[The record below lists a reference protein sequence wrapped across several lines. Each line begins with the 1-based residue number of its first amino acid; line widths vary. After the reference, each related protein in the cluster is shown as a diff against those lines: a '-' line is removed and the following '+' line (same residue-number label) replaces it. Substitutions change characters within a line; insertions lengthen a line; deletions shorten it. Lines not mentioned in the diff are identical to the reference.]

1 MKNPFGKYN
10 ALKNVYQFQKPM
22 QIVALIVGG
31 IILSILELVG
41 ITSIFPLMLVM
52 LEPESV
58 LKGGLLGGI
67 YDASGMQTLESF
79 TLLLVAIIIL
89 AFALK
94 VTFNLVLL
102 RYEFNVL
109 NKWRILMTEV
119 FFNALMKT
127 EYEKINQE
135 SSGSYVNTIVTSIS
149 YITANYIHQCINLLR
164 TLLLAILIV
173 SYMMYINIALFLFI
187 SITGAATMYVFVK
200 LQRRHVR
207 RVGTEADKLS
217 QEMVEILQQ
226 SIAGFKETKIHQKE
240 SFFLNRFSD
249 ISKKLSKMELAILF
263 ARSLPTILVEFIAI
277 LIILASFGV
286 LLALEDSLQVST
298 VQISFIVILG
308 LRIVPLINRSIVSL
322 ALINSSIQII
332 DKVLKKQKEMEDQT
346 DANALDLTGNNTANI
361 KPLSFKNEIVLSD
374 VSFTYGGEKTAC
386 LNNISLHIPKNA
398 HIGIVGPS
406 GSGKTTLVN
415 IILGFIS
422 NYEGKYTIDDKAIK
436 GEAIH
441 QMRKITSFV
450 DQQPFLLD
458 SNYTAN
464 IAYGQEG
471 SDIDQARVVKCL
483 QDVGLWPHVE
493 KSKSGLHTKIGEN
506 GKLLSGGQRQRLV
519 IARALYKGSKIL
531 ILDEASSA
539 LDMESE
545 TLLIELLEN
554 LRQEI
559 TIISIAHRLSTLRK
573 CDAVIFMEDGCIQ
586 SKGTFKE
593 LYNSNTTFK
602 AYVDHSIIDVS

>member
-1 MKNPFGKYN
+1 MKNPFEKYS
-10 ALKNVYQFQKPM
+10 ALQESYTFQKPI
-22 QIVALIVGG
+22 QIIILVIGG
-31 IILSILELVG
+31 IVLSILELVG

-52 LEPESV
+52 LEPEAV
-58 LKGGLLGGI
+58 TQGGI
-67 YDASGMQTLESF
+67 LGSIYTASGMQTVENF
-79 TLLLVAIIIL
+79 TLLLVAVIIL

-94 VTFNLVLL
+94 VTFNLILL

-109 NKWRILMTEV
+109 NKWRIRMTEI

-135 SSGSYVNTIVTSIS
+135 SSGSYVNTIVASIS
-149 YITANYIHQCINLLR
+149 YVTANYIHQCINLLR
-164 TLLLAILIV
+164 TLLLAALIV
-173 SYMMYINIALFLFI
+173 SYMIYINVALFLFI
-187 SITGAATMYVFVK
+187 SITGALTIYIFVK
-200 LQRRHVR
+200 LQRAHMRNI
-207 RVGTEADKLS
+207 GTQADQLS
-217 QEMVEILQQ
+217 QKMVEILQQ

-240 SFFLNRFSD
+240 AFFLEKFSN
-249 ISKKLSKMELAILF
+249 ISKQLSKMELALLF

-286 LLALEDSLQVST
+286 LLALEDSIEVST

-322 ALINSSIQII
+322 TLINSSIPVI
-332 DKVLKKQKEMEDQT
+332 DKILKTQTEMENQIDK
-346 DANALDLTGNNTANI
+346 NALDLVSDTSKI
-361 KPLSFKNEIVLSD
+361 KPLPFNHKIELQKISFAYEGEETASLNEIDLEIQKS
-374 VSFTYGGEKTAC
+374 
-386 LNNISLHIPKNA
+386 A

-406 GSGKTTLVN
+406 GSGKTTLIN
-415 IILGFIS
+415 IILGFVN
-422 NYEGKYTIDDKAIK
+422 NYKGTYTIDGTPIK
-436 GEAIH
+436 GDAIH

-458 SNYTAN
+458 SDYVAN
-464 IAYGQEG
+464 IAYGQDDNE
-471 SDIDQARVVKCL
+471 IDESRVIKCL
-483 QDVGLWPHVE
+483 QDVGLWAHVE
-493 KSKSGLHTKIGEN
+493 KSKAGLRTQIGEN
-506 GKLLSGGQRQRLV
+506 GKFLSGGQRQRLV

-545 TLLIELLEN
+545 TMLIDLLEG

-573 CDAVIFMEDGCIQ
+573 CDSVVFMEEGQIKSQ
-586 SKGTFKE
+586 GTFKE
-593 LYNSNTTFK
+593 LYQSNPTFK